1 MNAPTRLIA
10 ASTTVALILAACS
23 NSAPPAQPTA
33 IPDLPTP
40 AAPTYIV
47 QRGLV
52 ARGIEF
58 TARVQPASSES
69 LSFQTDGRIYKLNVK
84 EGDQVKQGAV
94 LAELDLSD
102 LKKQLQQETLR
113 LRTAQSV
120 LSNTVESYSDTL
132 RLAELDLEEAQI
144 RYDAARSR
152 IGGANGLLLNDLK
165 RADRKIAD
173 IQNSIR
179 VARENFDQ
187 AGADNAQKLLEEAE
201 LDRERIVAG
210 LSDADRAARTAELEA
225 RTLAANVE
233 RARIRIRQLQRT
245 VDPSQLEAIESARL
259 AIETVQARINNGS
272 LIAPFDGEVGQITAR
287 VGENVNALA
296 PLMTIAK
303 PGDLEL
309 VGSPTEQQ
317 LSELSVGQEVT
328 VTFVGAGDAPL
339 PGTIAR
345 VPVLGNEANTAGAT
359 SRERVVRVQLPA
371 GTPLEPGALA
381 RITTFAAKRDN
392 VLWIPP
398 TALRRYRSREF
409 VIVRGADGAERKA
422 DVKIGLQ
429 SGDRVEIVDG
439 LKEGEIVT
447 AP

>member
-1 MNAPTRLIA
+1 MNAHIRLTAAIA
-10 ASTTVALILAACS
+10 AGALVLAACS
-23 NSAPPAQPTA
+23 TNAPPAQPTA

-40 AAPTYIV
+40 AAPTYVV

-69 LSFQTDGRIYKLNVK
+69 LSFQTDGRIYKLNIK
-84 EGDQVKQGAV
+84 EGDQVTQGAV

-120 LSNTVESYSDTL
+120 LSNTVEAYSDTL
-132 RLAELDLEEAQI
+132 RLAELDLEQAQI
-144 RYDAARSR
+144 RFDAARSR
-152 IGGANGLLLNDLK
+152 VGGANGLLLNDLK
-165 RADRKIAD
+165 RADKKIAD

-187 AGADNAQKLLEEAE
+187 PGADNAQKLLEEAE
-201 LDRERIVAG
+201 LERERIVAS
-210 LSDADRAARTAELEA
+210 LSDADRAARTAELDA
-225 RTLAANVE
+225 RTMSADVE

-245 VDPSQLEAIESARL
+245 VDPAQFEAIESARL
-259 AIETVQARINNGS
+259 AVETVQARINNGS

-317 LSELSVGQEVT
+317 LAELSVGQEVT
-328 VTFVGAGDAPL
+328 VTFAGVGAAPL

-345 VPVLGNEANTAGAT
+345 VPVLGNEANASGAS
-359 SRERVVRVQLPA
+359 SRTRVVRVQLPS

-409 VIVRGADGAERKA
+409 VIVRGTDGAERKV
-422 DVKIGLQ
+422 DVKVGLQ

-439 LKEGEIVT
+439 LKDGEIVA